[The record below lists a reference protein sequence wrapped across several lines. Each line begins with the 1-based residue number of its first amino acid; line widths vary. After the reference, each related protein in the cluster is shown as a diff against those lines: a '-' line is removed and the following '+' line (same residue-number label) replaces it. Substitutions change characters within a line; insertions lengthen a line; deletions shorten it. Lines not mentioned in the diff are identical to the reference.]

1 MKKEAPLYDKRRL
14 LVAVC
19 ILTAVICMILG
30 PSLKSAVVAEAG
42 EGQTAFPHLMHSLQ
56 R

>member
-1 MKKEAPLYDKRRL
+1 MKQEAPLYDKRRL

-19 ILTAVICMILG
+19 ILTAVICMIIG

-42 EGQTAFPHLMHSLQ
+42 QGGTAFPHLVNTLHP
-56 R
+56 